1 LEDIWPCNCPI
12 CRTLIKPLVSIVA
25 RRTNPEYSFS
35 VETDVTEPGESEAST
50 QGGEA
55 GSIQTNSPSLREL
68 AQRYPVK
75 VAKASPEQPESPQPL
90 QPPIENPRLA
100 NQVLQPQPNPQESGS
115 SAQEQG
121 EEGGNGENSPQK
133 VQVEVPKEVLER
145 IDSLEAEIDKMKKY
159 VKLSIDSIKATLIDL
174 RSAMAELSN
183 PFNILRKYADIF
195 FGSEEEK
202 TEQSGK
208 EPEKTEQQTQ
218 PVSPQIIPIVVPS
231 PVPVQGN
238 SYQQGQVSGMTQNS
252 TSTAVTQTASSGQE
266 GIGESTGTTRKQ
278 EIIHGDSKKMSID
291 VYEKLVDWAN
301 NVLNRIG
308 QDKFSKLI
316 DYYTDIGLI
325 EEDMGNALKKIVEI
339 VNELRSANIDPKEQV
354 ELLRELLSGVNGS
367 KPSTAS
373 TEREE
378 EKEEKE
384 SSSVVEE
391 VKEEAGTPSPSEAAK
406 ELLDIIGEGGDN

>member
-1 LEDIWPCNCPI
+1 MELEDIWPCNCPI
-12 CRTLIKPLVSIVA
+12 CRVLVKPLVSIIA
-25 RRTNPEYSFS
+25 RRSNLGYSFS
-35 VETDVTEPGESEAST
+35 TRVGITEPGEGMANMENSKD
-50 QGGEA
+50 
-55 GSIQTNSPSLREL
+55 GSIQINNPDLREL

-75 VAKASPEQPESPQPL
+75 VAKVSSGQSESL
-90 QPPIENPRLA
+90 QPPIENPILA
-100 NQVLQPQPNPQESGS
+100 NQTSQLQPNPQEFESI
-115 SAQEQG
+115 AQEQT
-121 EEGGNGENSPQK
+121 EEGENEEYSPQK
-133 VQVEVPKEVLER
+133 IQVEVPKEVLER
-145 IDSLEAEIDKMKKY
+145 INSLEAEVDKMKKY
-159 VKLSIDSIKATLIDL
+159 VKQSIDSIKATLIDL

-195 FGSEEEK
+195 FGSEEE
-202 TEQSGK
+202 GK
-208 EPEKTEQQTQ
+208 ERSNKELKETEHQTQ
-218 PVSPQIIPIVVPS
+218 PVSPQIIPIIVPS
-231 PVPVQGN
+231 PVPIQGN
-238 SYQQGQVSGMTQNS
+238 NYQQDQVLNMVQNS
-252 TSTAVTQTASSGQE
+252 TSTTVTQTANSGQE
-266 GIGESTGTTRKQ
+266 ETGESSGTTRKQ
-278 EIIHGDSKKMSID
+278 GMTRGNSKKISID

-308 QDKFSKLI
+308 RDKFSKLI